1 MKKIMMCFLI
11 SIFLIGTVACGNKT
25 AGNEIAGKDDTGEND
40 VTAQF
45 KNSVFIGDSITEGF
59 AFNEIL
65 PSENVM
71 AGAGATA
78 GYIYEEYMDDLA
90 EKKPDNVF
98 IMLGSDDMLMPVDD
112 PKALF
117 ESDMTKLID
126 KIKEEVPNAK
136 IYLQSITPVTQEALN
151 SDGRYK
157 IMDEFNELVKELA
170 GKLSVNYVDIAA
182 IINENPDLFAEDGV
196 HFKKE
201 FYQLWLDKLTES
213 L

>member
-1 MKKIMMCFLI
+1 MKKFMMCFLI
-11 SIFLIGTVACGNKT
+11 GILLIGTAACGNET
-25 AGNEIAGKDDTGEND
+25 AGNEKAGKDEIAEKD

-45 KNSVFIGDSITEGF
+45 KNSVFIGDSITEGL

-90 EKKPDNVF
+90 GKKPDNVF

-112 PKALF
+112 PKASF
-117 ESDMTKLID
+117 ESDLTKLIN
-126 KIKEEVPNAK
+126 KIKEEAPGAK
-136 IYLQSITPVTQEALN
+136 IYLQSITPVTQEALKQYP
-151 SDGRYK
+151 RYK
-157 IMDEFNELVKELA
+157 GIDEYNKLLKELA
-170 GKLSVNYVDIAA
+170 DKLSANYVDIGA
-182 IINENPDLFAEDGV
+182 IIKENPDLFAEDGV

-201 FYQLWLDKLTES
+201 FYQLWLKKLSES